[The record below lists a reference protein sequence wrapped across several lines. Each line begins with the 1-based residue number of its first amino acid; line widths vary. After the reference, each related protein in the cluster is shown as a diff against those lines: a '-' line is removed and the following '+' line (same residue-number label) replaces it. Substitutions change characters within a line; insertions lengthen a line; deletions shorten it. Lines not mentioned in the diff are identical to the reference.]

1 MSQTKRMRQLI
12 VGSYARLIRAKRK
25 ALEDVP
31 DDVLDELRKT
41 APDLFGDDA

>member
-25 ALEDVP
+25 VLEDVP
-31 DDVLDELRKT
+31 DDVLDELREI
-41 APDLFGDDA
+41 APDLFGEAA

>member
-1 MSQTKRMRQLI
+1 MSQANRMRQLI

-25 ALEDVP
+25 SLEDVP

-41 APDLFGDDA
+41 APDLFGEEE